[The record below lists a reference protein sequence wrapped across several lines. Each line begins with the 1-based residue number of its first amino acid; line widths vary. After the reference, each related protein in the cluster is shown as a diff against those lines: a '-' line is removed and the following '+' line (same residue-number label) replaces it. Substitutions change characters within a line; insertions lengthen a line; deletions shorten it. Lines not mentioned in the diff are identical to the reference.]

1 MLQSFLV
8 HYNFM
13 FVLIQ
18 WVLWLEQVLWS
29 SFFHIGKPREGK
41 TSKHSFDLNSYVKS
55 LRQGW
60 ARIEI
65 LLLKGYISIN
75 EKIIQLKLG
84 NKFIQLNRNWV
95 PKKTTS
101 YNSRNPSDSLHC
113 PKHRTSLLKK
123 KKKDFVQLK
132 TMLITGPAD
141 THRKSIDLEAPF
153 FFITSRCDNRGLLFF
168 WIFNKS
174 RGCFLPPK
182 RRI

>member
-1 MLQSFLV
+1 
-8 HYNFM
+8 M

-95 PKKTTS
+95 PKK
-101 YNSRNPSDSLHC
+101 PLHTIVEILQILC
-113 PKHRTSLLKK
+113 TAQSIGLLYEKK